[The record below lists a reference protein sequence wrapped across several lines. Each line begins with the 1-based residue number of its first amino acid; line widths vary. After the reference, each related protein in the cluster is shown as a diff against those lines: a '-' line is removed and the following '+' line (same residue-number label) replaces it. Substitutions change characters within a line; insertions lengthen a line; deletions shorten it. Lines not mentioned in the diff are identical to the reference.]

1 MKDGASRDEVLS
13 SCMNMC
19 DVEFN
24 LLIIIG
30 VMPMANAEVQS
41 YHLGQIAELM
51 VEWEGRIVD
60 KLKLTDSDV
69 AAIKAKY
76 PGELKL
82 QS

>member
-51 VEWEGRIVD
+51 VEWEGRIID

-69 AAIKAKY
+69 AAIKTKY

>member
-1 MKDGASRDEVLS
+1 
-13 SCMNMC
+13 
-19 DVEFN
+19 
-24 LLIIIG
+24 
-30 VMPMANAEVQS
+30 MANAEVQS

-51 VEWEGRIVD
+51 VEWEGRIID